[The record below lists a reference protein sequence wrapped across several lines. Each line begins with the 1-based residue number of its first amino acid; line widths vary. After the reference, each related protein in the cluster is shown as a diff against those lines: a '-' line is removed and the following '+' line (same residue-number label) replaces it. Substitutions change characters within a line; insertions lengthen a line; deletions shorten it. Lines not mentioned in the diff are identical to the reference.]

1 MNKLGFLTKYSLG
14 KKIKSKWFIVVNI
27 IILLVISALINMDSI
42 IKLFGGDFN
51 NNEEILIIDNVGVID
66 TFKNAYEINNKYLK
80 SEINYSIEEYKEGY
94 DNAIEEI
101 KDTDNKILI
110 VIDKDETNY
119 ITSKLIT
126 NSSMDTITYTIISNT
141 LDSVKREE
149 VLKSYNITKE
159 MYEKIESKVEVERII
174 LDSENKDDN
183 MLTNLVVTIITM
195 PFFFLTVY
203 LVQMIGAEINEEK
216 STKSMEI
223 IISNVSAKTHFISKI
238 ISSNVFVLIQGALL
252 IIYCIIGI
260 IIRYFVSGSIINS
273 LPVELTTLGSTL
285 SSSGIMDNIKIALP
299 LMLLLLIITLFAYS
313 IVSGVLASVTT
324 NMEDYQQIQTPIV
337 LILLAGFYL
346 SSLASIFKGSIFIKV
361 ASYLPFISSLLA
373 PTMYALGEF
382 SLFDMLISILLMV
395 VTILLLMKYGFR
407 IYKVGIL
414 NYSDNNLWKKIFK
427 SMKGEK

>member
-51 NNEEILIIDNVGVID
+51 NNEEILVIDNIGVID
-66 TFKNAYEINNKYLK
+66 TFKNVYEINNKYLK

-101 KDTDNKILI
+101 KDTDKILI

-149 VLKSYNITKE
+149 VLKSYNITNE

-174 LDSENKDDN
+174 LDSENTDDN

-252 IIYCIIGI
+252 LIYCIIGI
-260 IIRYFVSGSIINS
+260 IIRYFINGSIINS

-285 SSSGIMDNIKIALP
+285 SSSGIMDNIKIVLP

-361 ASYLPFISSLLA
+361 ASYIPFISSLLA

>member
-51 NNEEILIIDNVGVID
+51 NNEEILVIDNIGVLE
-66 TFKNAYEINNKYLK
+66 TFKDIYAINNEYLK
-80 SEINYSIEEYKEGY
+80 SETKYSIEEYKEGY
-94 DNAIEEI
+94 DSAIEEI
-101 KDTDNKILI
+101 KDTDKILI

-126 NSSMDTITYTIISNT
+126 NSSMDTITYTIISNA

>member
-27 IILLVISALINMDSI
+27 IILVVISALINMDSI

-51 NNEEILIIDNVGVID
+51 NNEEILVIDNIGVLE
-66 TFKNAYEINNKYLK
+66 TFKDIYAINNEYLK
-80 SEINYSIEEYKEGY
+80 SETKYSIEEYKEGY
-94 DNAIEEI
+94 DSAIEEI
-101 KDTDNKILI
+101 KDTDKILI

-149 VLKSYNITKE
+149 VLKSYNITNE

-174 LDSENKDDN
+174 LDSENTDDN

-252 IIYCIIGI
+252 LIYCIIGI
-260 IIRYFVSGSIINS
+260 IIRYFINGSIINS

-285 SSSGIMDNIKIALP
+285 SSSGIMDNIKIVLP

-361 ASYLPFISSLLA
+361 ASYIPFISSLLA

-427 SMKGEK
+427 SMKGDK

>member
-27 IILLVISALINMDSI
+27 IILVVISALINMDSI

-51 NNEEILIIDNVGVID
+51 NNEEILVIDNIGVID
-66 TFKNAYEINNKYLK
+66 TFKNVYEINNKYLK
-80 SEINYSIEEYKEGY
+80 SETKYSIEEYKEGY
-94 DNAIEEI
+94 DSAIEEI
-101 KDTDNKILI
+101 KDTDKILI

-149 VLKSYNITKE
+149 VLKSYNITNE

-373 PTMYALGEF
+373 PTMYTLGEF

-427 SMKGEK
+427 SMKGDK

>member
-14 KKIKSKWFIVVNI
+14 KKIKSKWFVVVNI

-42 IKLFGGDFN
+42 IKLFGGDFD
-51 NNEEILIIDNVGVID
+51 NNEEILVIDNIGVLE
-66 TFKNAYEINNKYLK
+66 TFKDIYAINNEYLK
-80 SEINYSIEEYKEGY
+80 SETKYSIEEYKEGY
-94 DNAIEEI
+94 DSAIEEI
-101 KDTDNKILI
+101 KDTNKILI

-252 IIYCIIGI
+252 LIYCIIGI
-260 IIRYFVSGSIINS
+260 IIRYFINGSIINS

-337 LILLAGFYL
+337 LIILAGFYL

-373 PTMYALGEF
+373 PTMYTLGEF

>member
-14 KKIKSKWFIVVNI
+14 KKIKSKWFVVVNI

-51 NNEEILIIDNVGVID
+51 NNEEILVIDNIGVLE
-66 TFKNAYEINNKYLK
+66 TFKDIYAINNEYLK
-80 SEINYSIEEYKEGY
+80 SETKYSIEEYKEGY
-94 DNAIEEI
+94 DSAIEEI
-101 KDTDNKILI
+101 KDTDKILI

-149 VLKSYNITKE
+149 VLKSYNITNE

-174 LDSENKDDN
+174 LDSENTDDN

-361 ASYLPFISSLLA
+361 ASYIPFISSLLA

-427 SMKGEK
+427 SMKGDK

>member
-51 NNEEILIIDNVGVID
+51 NNEEILVIDNIGVLE
-66 TFKNAYEINNKYLK
+66 TFKDIYAINNEYLK
-80 SEINYSIEEYKEGY
+80 SETKYSIEEYKEGY
-94 DNAIEEI
+94 DSAIEEI
-101 KDTDNKILI
+101 KDTDKILI

-361 ASYLPFISSLLA
+361 ASYIPFISSLLA
-373 PTMYALGEF
+373 PTMYTLGEF

>member
-51 NNEEILIIDNVGVID
+51 NNEEILVIDNIGVLE
-66 TFKNAYEINNKYLK
+66 TFKDIYAINNEYLK
-80 SEINYSIEEYKEGY
+80 SETKYSIEEYKEGY
-94 DNAIEEI
+94 DSAIEEI
-101 KDTDNKILI
+101 KDTDKILI

-149 VLKSYNITKE
+149 VLKSYNITNE

-174 LDSENKDDN
+174 LDSENTDDN
-183 MLTNLVVTIITM
+183 MLTNLIVTIITM

-238 ISSNVFVLIQGALL
+238 ISSNLFVLIQGALL
-252 IIYCIIGI
+252 IVYCIIGI

-361 ASYLPFISSLLA
+361 ASYIPFISSLLA

>member
-1 MNKLGFLTKYSLG
+1 MNKLDFLTKYSLG
-14 KKIKSKWFIVVNI
+14 KKIKSKWFVVVNI
-27 IILLVISALINMDSI
+27 IILLVISVLINMDSI

-51 NNEEILIIDNVGVID
+51 NNEEILVIDNIGVLE
-66 TFKNAYEINNKYLK
+66 TFKDIYAINNEYLK
-80 SEINYSIEEYKEGY
+80 SETKYSIEEYKEGY
-94 DNAIEEI
+94 DSAIEEI
-101 KDTDNKILI
+101 KDTDKILI

>member
-51 NNEEILIIDNVGVID
+51 NNEEILVIDNIGVID
-66 TFKNAYEINNKYLK
+66 TFKNIYAINNEYLK
-80 SEINYSIEEYKEGY
+80 SETKYSIEEYKEGY
-94 DNAIEEI
+94 DSAIEEI
-101 KDTDNKILI
+101 KDTDKILI

-149 VLKSYNITKE
+149 VLKSYNITNE

-174 LDSENKDDN
+174 LDSENTDDN

-252 IIYCIIGI
+252 LIYCIIGI
-260 IIRYFVSGSIINS
+260 IIRYFINGSIINS

-361 ASYLPFISSLLA
+361 ASYIPFISSLLA

-427 SMKGEK
+427 SMKGDK

>member
-1 MNKLGFLTKYSLG
+1 MIKLGFLTKYSLG

-27 IILLVISALINMDSI
+27 IILVVISALINMDSI

-51 NNEEILIIDNVGVID
+51 NNEEILVIDNIGVID
-66 TFKNAYEINNKYLK
+66 TFKNVYEINNKYLK
-80 SEINYSIEEYKEGY
+80 SETKYSIEEYKEGY
-94 DNAIEEI
+94 DSAIEEI
-101 KDTDNKILI
+101 KDTDKILI

-149 VLKSYNITKE
+149 VLKSYNITNE

-174 LDSENKDDN
+174 LDSENTDDN

-252 IIYCIIGI
+252 LIYCIIGI
-260 IIRYFVSGSIINS
+260 IIRYFINGSIINS

-427 SMKGEK
+427 SMKGDK

>member
-51 NNEEILIIDNVGVID
+51 NNEEILVIDNIGVLE
-66 TFKNAYEINNKYLK
+66 TFKDIYAINNEYLK
-80 SEINYSIEEYKEGY
+80 SETKYSIEEYKEGY
-94 DNAIEEI
+94 DSAIEEI
-101 KDTDNKILI
+101 KDTDKILI

-183 MLTNLVVTIITM
+183 MLTNLAVTIITM

>member
-27 IILLVISALINMDSI
+27 IILVVISALINMDSI

-51 NNEEILIIDNVGVID
+51 NNEEILIIDNIGVID
-66 TFKNAYEINNKYLK
+66 TFKNVYEINNKYLK

-94 DNAIEEI
+94 DSAIEEI
-101 KDTDNKILI
+101 KDTDKILI

-149 VLKSYNITKE
+149 VLKSYNITNE

-252 IIYCIIGI
+252 LIYCIIGI
-260 IIRYFVSGSIINS
+260 IIRYFINGSIINS

-361 ASYLPFISSLLA
+361 ASYIPFISSLLA

>member
-14 KKIKSKWFIVVNI
+14 KKIKSKWFVVVNI

-51 NNEEILIIDNVGVID
+51 NNEEILVIDNIGVLE
-66 TFKNAYEINNKYLK
+66 TFKDIYAINNEYLK
-80 SEINYSIEEYKEGY
+80 SETKYSIEEYKEGY
-94 DNAIEEI
+94 DSAIEEI
-101 KDTDNKILI
+101 KDTDKILI

-174 LDSENKDDN
+174 LDYENKDDN

-407 IYKVGIL
+407 IYKIGIL

>member
-14 KKIKSKWFIVVNI
+14 KKIKSKWFVVVNI

-51 NNEEILIIDNVGVID
+51 NNEEILVIDNIGVLE
-66 TFKNAYEINNKYLK
+66 TFKDIYAINNEYLK
-80 SEINYSIEEYKEGY
+80 SETKYSIEEYKEGY
-94 DNAIEEI
+94 DSAIEEI
-101 KDTDNKILI
+101 KDTDKILI

-285 SSSGIMDNIKIALP
+285 SSSGIMDNIKIALS

-373 PTMYALGEF
+373 PTMYTLGEF

>member
-14 KKIKSKWFIVVNI
+14 KKIKSKWFVVVNI

-51 NNEEILIIDNVGVID
+51 NNEEILVIDNIGVID
-66 TFKNAYEINNKYLK
+66 TFKNVYEINNKYLK
-80 SEINYSIEEYKEGY
+80 SETKYSIEEYKEGY
-94 DNAIEEI
+94 DSAIEEI
-101 KDTDNKILI
+101 KDTDKILI

-174 LDSENKDDN
+174 LDSENTDDN

-252 IIYCIIGI
+252 LIYCIIGI
-260 IIRYFVSGSIINS
+260 IIRYFINGSIINS

-361 ASYLPFISSLLA
+361 ASYIPFISSLLA

-427 SMKGEK
+427 SMKGDK

>member
-51 NNEEILIIDNVGVID
+51 NNEEILVIDNIGVLE
-66 TFKNAYEINNKYLK
+66 TFKDIYAINNEYLK
-80 SEINYSIEEYKEGY
+80 SETKYSIEEYKEGY
-94 DNAIEEI
+94 DSAIEEI
-101 KDTDNKILI
+101 KDTNKILI

-373 PTMYALGEF
+373 PTMYTLGEF

>member
-1 MNKLGFLTKYSLG
+1 
-14 KKIKSKWFIVVNI
+14 
-27 IILLVISALINMDSI
+27 MDSI
-42 IKLFGGDFN
+42 IKVFGGDFN
-51 NNEEILIIDNVGVID
+51 NDEEILIIDNIGVID
-66 TFKNAYEINNKYLK
+66 TFKNVYETNNKYLK
-80 SEINYSIEEYKEGY
+80 SDTNYSIEEYKEGY

-101 KDTDNKILI
+101 KDSDKILI

-119 ITSKLIT
+119 ISSKLVT

-141 LDSVKREE
+141 LDSIRTEE
-149 VLKSYNITKE
+149 VLKSYNITNE
-159 MYEKIESKVEVERII
+159 MYEKIEGKVEIERII
-174 LDSENKDDN
+174 LDSENTDDN
-183 MLTNLVVTIITM
+183 MLTNLIVTIITM

-238 ISSNVFVLIQGALL
+238 ISSNLFVLIQGALL
-252 IIYCIIGI
+252 IVYCIIGI
-260 IIRYFVSGSIINS
+260 IIRYFVNGSIINS
-273 LPVELTTLGSTL
+273 LPVELTTLGSAL
-285 SSSGIMDNIKIALP
+285 SSSGIMDNIKVALP
-299 LMLLLLIITLFAYS
+299 LMLLLLVITLFAYS
-313 IVSGVLASVTT
+313 VVSGVLASVTT

-361 ASYLPFISSLLA
+361 ASFIPFISSMLA

-382 SLFDMLISILLMV
+382 SLFDMMISNLIMV

-427 SMKGEK
+427 SMREDK

>member
-51 NNEEILIIDNVGVID
+51 NNEEILIIDNIGVID
-66 TFKNAYEINNKYLK
+66 TFKNVYEINNKYLK
-80 SEINYSIEEYKEGY
+80 SETKYSIEEYKEGY

-101 KDTDNKILI
+101 KDTDKILI

-252 IIYCIIGI
+252 LIYCIIGI
-260 IIRYFVSGSIINS
+260 IIRYFINGSIINS

-361 ASYLPFISSLLA
+361 ASYIPFISSLLA

>member
-14 KKIKSKWFIVVNI
+14 KKIKSKWFVVVNI

-51 NNEEILIIDNVGVID
+51 NNEEILVIDNIGVLE
-66 TFKNAYEINNKYLK
+66 TFKDIYAINNEYLK
-80 SEINYSIEEYKEGY
+80 SETKYSIEEYKEGY
-94 DNAIEEI
+94 DSAIEEI
-101 KDTDNKILI
+101 KDTNKILI

>member
-51 NNEEILIIDNVGVID
+51 NNEEILVIDNIGVLE
-66 TFKNAYEINNKYLK
+66 TFKDIYAINNEYLK
-80 SEINYSIEEYKEGY
+80 SETKYSIEEYKEGY
-94 DNAIEEI
+94 DSAIEEI
-101 KDTDNKILI
+101 KDTDKILI
-110 VIDKDETNY
+110 VIDKDDNNY
-119 ITSKLIT
+119 ITSKLVT
-126 NSSMDTITYTIISNT
+126 NCSMDTITYTIISNT

-149 VLKSYNITKE
+149 VLKSYNITNE

-174 LDSENKDDN
+174 LDSENTDDN

-252 IIYCIIGI
+252 LIYCIIGI
-260 IIRYFVSGSIINS
+260 IIRYFINGSIINS

-361 ASYLPFISSLLA
+361 ASYIPFISSLLA

-427 SMKGEK
+427 SMKGDK

>member
-27 IILLVISALINMDSI
+27 IILVVISALINMDSI

-51 NNEEILIIDNVGVID
+51 NNEEILVIDNIGVLE
-66 TFKNAYEINNKYLK
+66 TFKDIYAINNEYLK
-80 SEINYSIEEYKEGY
+80 SETKYSIEEYKEGY
-94 DNAIEEI
+94 DSAIEEI
-101 KDTDNKILI
+101 KDTDKILI

-149 VLKSYNITKE
+149 VLKSYNITNE

-174 LDSENKDDN
+174 LDSENTDDN

-252 IIYCIIGI
+252 LIYCIIGI
-260 IIRYFVSGSIINS
+260 IIRYFINGSIINS

-346 SSLASIFKGSIFIKV
+346 SSLASIFKGSIFIKA
-361 ASYLPFISSLLA
+361 ASYIPFISSLLA

-427 SMKGEK
+427 SMKGDK

>member
-1 MNKLGFLTKYSLG
+1 MIKLGFLTKYSLG

-27 IILLVISALINMDSI
+27 IILVVISALINMDSI

-51 NNEEILIIDNVGVID
+51 NNEEILVIDNIGVID
-66 TFKNAYEINNKYLK
+66 TFKNVYEINNKYLK
-80 SEINYSIEEYKEGY
+80 SETKYSIEEYKEGY
-94 DNAIEEI
+94 DSAIEEI
-101 KDTDNKILI
+101 KDTDKILI

-149 VLKSYNITKE
+149 VLKSYNITNE

-174 LDSENKDDN
+174 LDSENTDDN

-252 IIYCIIGI
+252 LIYCIIGV

-285 SSSGIMDNIKIALP
+285 SSSGIMDNIKIVLP

>member
-27 IILLVISALINMDSI
+27 IILVVISALINMDSI

-51 NNEEILIIDNVGVID
+51 NNEEILVIDNIGVID
-66 TFKNAYEINNKYLK
+66 TFKNVYEINNKYLK
-80 SEINYSIEEYKEGY
+80 SETKYSIEEYKEGY
-94 DNAIEEI
+94 DSAIEEI
-101 KDTDNKILI
+101 KDTDKILI

-149 VLKSYNITKE
+149 VLKSYNITNE

-174 LDSENKDDN
+174 LDSENTDDN

-252 IIYCIIGI
+252 LIYCIIGI
-260 IIRYFVSGSIINS
+260 IIRYFINGSIINS

-382 SLFDMLISILLMV
+382 SLFDMLISILLMF

>member
-1 MNKLGFLTKYSLG
+1 MNKLGFLIKYSLG
-14 KKIKSKWFIVVNI
+14 KKIKSKWFFVVNI

-51 NNEEILIIDNVGVID
+51 NNEEILVIDNIGVLE
-66 TFKNAYEINNKYLK
+66 TFKDIYAINNEYLK
-80 SEINYSIEEYKEGY
+80 SETKYSIEEYKEGY
-94 DNAIEEI
+94 DSAIEEI
-101 KDTDNKILI
+101 KDTDKILI

-149 VLKSYNITKE
+149 VLKSYNITNE

-174 LDSENKDDN
+174 LDSENTDDN

-252 IIYCIIGI
+252 LIYCIIGI
-260 IIRYFVSGSIINS
+260 IIRYFINGSIINS

>member
-1 MNKLGFLTKYSLG
+1 MNKLGFLTKYSLR

-51 NNEEILIIDNVGVID
+51 NNEEILVIDNIGVID
-66 TFKNAYEINNKYLK
+66 TFKNVYEINNKYLK
-80 SEINYSIEEYKEGY
+80 SETKYSIEEYKEGY
-94 DNAIEEI
+94 DSAIEEI
-101 KDTDNKILI
+101 KDTDKILI

-149 VLKSYNITKE
+149 VLKSYNITNE

-260 IIRYFVSGSIINS
+260 IIRYFVSVSIINS

-361 ASYLPFISSLLA
+361 ASYIPFISSLLA

>member
-51 NNEEILIIDNVGVID
+51 NNEEILVIDNIGVID
-66 TFKNAYEINNKYLK
+66 TFKNVYEINNKYLK
-80 SEINYSIEEYKEGY
+80 SETKYSIEEYKEGY
-94 DNAIEEI
+94 DSAIEEI
-101 KDTDNKILI
+101 KDTDKILI

-149 VLKSYNITKE
+149 VLKSYNITNE

-174 LDSENKDDN
+174 LDSENTDDN

-252 IIYCIIGI
+252 LIYCIIGI

-285 SSSGIMDNIKIALP
+285 SSSGIMDNIKIVLP

-361 ASYLPFISSLLA
+361 ASYIPFISSLLA

-427 SMKGEK
+427 SMKGDK

>member
-51 NNEEILIIDNVGVID
+51 NNEEILVIDNIGVLE
-66 TFKNAYEINNKYLK
+66 TFKDIYAINNEYLK
-80 SEINYSIEEYKEGY
+80 SETKYSIEEYKEGY
-94 DNAIEEI
+94 DSAIEEI
-101 KDTDNKILI
+101 KDTDKILI

-149 VLKSYNITKE
+149 VLKSYNITNE

-174 LDSENKDDN
+174 LDSENTDDN

-260 IIRYFVSGSIINS
+260 IIRYFINGSIINS

-361 ASYLPFISSLLA
+361 ASYIPFISSLLA

>member
-14 KKIKSKWFIVVNI
+14 KKIKSKWFVVVNI

-80 SEINYSIEEYKEGY
+80 SETKYSIEEYKEGY
-94 DNAIEEI
+94 DSAIEEI
-101 KDTDNKILI
+101 KDTDKILI

-126 NSSMDTITYTIISNT
+126 NSSMDTITYTIISNA

>member
-51 NNEEILIIDNVGVID
+51 NNEEILVIDNIGVLE
-66 TFKNAYEINNKYLK
+66 TFKDIYAINNEYLK
-80 SEINYSIEEYKEGY
+80 SETKYSIEEYKEGY
-94 DNAIEEI
+94 DSAIEEI
-101 KDTDNKILI
+101 KDTDKILI

>member
-1 MNKLGFLTKYSLG
+1 MNKLGFLTKCSLG

-27 IILLVISALINMDSI
+27 IILVVISALINMDSI

-51 NNEEILIIDNVGVID
+51 NNEEILVIDNIGVID
-66 TFKNAYEINNKYLK
+66 TFKNVYEINNKYLK
-80 SEINYSIEEYKEGY
+80 SETKYSIEEYKEGY
-94 DNAIEEI
+94 DSAIEEI
-101 KDTDNKILI
+101 KDTDKILI

-149 VLKSYNITKE
+149 VLKSYNITNE

-174 LDSENKDDN
+174 LDSENTDDN

-252 IIYCIIGI
+252 LIYCIIGI
-260 IIRYFVSGSIINS
+260 IIRYFINGSIINS

-361 ASYLPFISSLLA
+361 ASYIPFISSLLA

-427 SMKGEK
+427 SMKGDK

>member
-1 MNKLGFLTKYSLG
+1 MNKLVFLTKYSLG

-51 NNEEILIIDNVGVID
+51 NNEEILVIDNIGVLE
-66 TFKNAYEINNKYLK
+66 TFKDIYAINNEYLK
-80 SEINYSIEEYKEGY
+80 SETKYSIEEYKEGY
-94 DNAIEEI
+94 DSAIEEI
-101 KDTDNKILI
+101 KDTDKILI

-149 VLKSYNITKE
+149 VLKSYNITNE

-174 LDSENKDDN
+174 LDSENTDDN

-252 IIYCIIGI
+252 LIYCIIGI
-260 IIRYFVSGSIINS
+260 IIRYFINGSIINS

-427 SMKGEK
+427 SMKGDK

>member
-27 IILLVISALINMDSI
+27 IILVVISALINMDSI

-51 NNEEILIIDNVGVID
+51 NNEEILVIDNIGVID
-66 TFKNAYEINNKYLK
+66 TFKNVYEINNKYLK
-80 SEINYSIEEYKEGY
+80 SETKYSIEEYKEGY
-94 DNAIEEI
+94 DSAIEEI
-101 KDTDNKILI
+101 KDTDKILI

-149 VLKSYNITKE
+149 VLKSYNITNE

-174 LDSENKDDN
+174 LDSENTDDN

-260 IIRYFVSGSIINS
+260 IIRYFINGSIINS

>member
-1 MNKLGFLTKYSLG
+1 
-14 KKIKSKWFIVVNI
+14 
-27 IILLVISALINMDSI
+27 MDSI
-42 IKLFGGDFN
+42 IKVFGGDFN
-51 NNEEILIIDNVGVID
+51 NDEEILIIDNIGVID
-66 TFKNAYEINNKYLK
+66 TFKNVYETNNKYLK
-80 SEINYSIEEYKEGY
+80 SDTNYSIEEYKEGY

-101 KDTDNKILI
+101 KDSDKILI

-119 ITSKLIT
+119 ISSKLVT
-126 NSSMDTITYTIISNT
+126 NSSMDTITYTIIYNT
-141 LDSVKREE
+141 LDSIRTEE
-149 VLKSYNITKE
+149 VLKSYNITNE
-159 MYEKIESKVEVERII
+159 MYEKIEGKVEIERII
-174 LDSENKDDN
+174 LDSENTDDN
-183 MLTNLVVTIITM
+183 MLTNLIVTIITM

-238 ISSNVFVLIQGALL
+238 ISSNLFVLIQGALL
-252 IIYCIIGI
+252 IVYCIIGI
-260 IIRYFVSGSIINS
+260 IIRYFVNGSIINS
-273 LPVELTTLGSTL
+273 LPVELTTLGSAL
-285 SSSGIMDNIKIALP
+285 SSSGIMDNIKVALP
-299 LMLLLLIITLFAYS
+299 LMLLLLVITLFAYS
-313 IVSGVLASVTT
+313 VVSGVLASVTT

-361 ASYLPFISSLLA
+361 ASFIPFISSMLA

-382 SLFDMLISILLMV
+382 SLFDMMISNLIMV

-427 SMKGEK
+427 SMREDK

>member
-14 KKIKSKWFIVVNI
+14 KKIKSKWFVVVNI
-27 IILLVISALINMDSI
+27 IILLVISVLINMDSI

-51 NNEEILIIDNVGVID
+51 NNEEILVIDNIGVLE
-66 TFKNAYEINNKYLK
+66 TFKDIYAINNEYLK
-80 SEINYSIEEYKEGY
+80 SETKYSIEEYKEGY
-94 DNAIEEI
+94 DSAIEKI
-101 KDTDNKILI
+101 KDTDKILI

-126 NSSMDTITYTIISNT
+126 NSSMDMITYTIISNT

-174 LDSENKDDN
+174 LDSENTDDN

>member
-27 IILLVISALINMDSI
+27 IILVVISALINMDSI

-51 NNEEILIIDNVGVID
+51 NNEEILVIDNIGVID
-66 TFKNAYEINNKYLK
+66 TFKNVYEINNKYLK

-101 KDTDNKILI
+101 KDTDKILI

-149 VLKSYNITKE
+149 VLKSYNITNE

-174 LDSENKDDN
+174 LDSENTDDN

-260 IIRYFVSGSIINS
+260 IIRYFINGSIINS

-361 ASYLPFISSLLA
+361 ASYIPFISSLLA

-427 SMKGEK
+427 SMKGDK

>member
-27 IILLVISALINMDSI
+27 IILLVISVLINMDSI

-51 NNEEILIIDNVGVID
+51 NNEEILVIDNIGVLE
-66 TFKNAYEINNKYLK
+66 TFKDIYAINNEYLK
-80 SEINYSIEEYKEGY
+80 SETKYSIEEYKEGY
-94 DNAIEEI
+94 DSAIEEI
-101 KDTDNKILI
+101 KDTNKILI

-252 IIYCIIGI
+252 LIYCIIGI

-299 LMLLLLIITLFAYS
+299 LILLLLIITLFAYS

-373 PTMYALGEF
+373 PTMYTLGEF

>member
-66 TFKNAYEINNKYLK
+66 TFKNVYEINNKYLK
-80 SEINYSIEEYKEGY
+80 SEINYSIEEYKEEY

-101 KDTDNKILI
+101 KDTDKILI
-110 VIDKDETNY
+110 VIDKDDNNY
-119 ITSKLIT
+119 ITSKLVT

-149 VLKSYNITKE
+149 VLKSYNITNE

-174 LDSENKDDN
+174 LDSENTDDN

-252 IIYCIIGI
+252 LIYCIIGV

-285 SSSGIMDNIKIALP
+285 SSSGIMDNIKIVLP

-361 ASYLPFISSLLA
+361 ASFIPFISSMLA

-382 SLFDMLISILLMV
+382 SLFDMMISNLIMV

-427 SMKGEK
+427 SMKGDK

>member
-1 MNKLGFLTKYSLG
+1 MNKLGFLIKYSLG
-14 KKIKSKWFIVVNI
+14 KKIKSKWFFVVNI

-42 IKLFGGDFN
+42 IKVFGGDFN
-51 NNEEILIIDNVGVID
+51 NDEEILIIDNIGVID
-66 TFKNAYEINNKYLK
+66 TFKNVYETNNKYLK
-80 SEINYSIEEYKEGY
+80 SDTNYSIEEYKEGY

-101 KDTDNKILI
+101 KDSDKILI

-119 ITSKLIT
+119 ISSKLVT

-141 LDSVKREE
+141 LDSIRTEE
-149 VLKSYNITKE
+149 VLKSYNITNE
-159 MYEKIESKVEVERII
+159 MYEKIEGKVEIERII
-174 LDSENKDDN
+174 LDSENTDDN
-183 MLTNLVVTIITM
+183 MLTNLIVTIITM

-238 ISSNVFVLIQGALL
+238 ISSNLFVLIQGALL
-252 IIYCIIGI
+252 IVYCIIGI
-260 IIRYFVSGSIINS
+260 IIRYFVNGSIINS
-273 LPVELTTLGSTL
+273 LPVELTTLGSAL
-285 SSSGIMDNIKIALP
+285 SSSGIMDNIKVALP
-299 LMLLLLIITLFAYS
+299 LMLLLLVITLFAYS
-313 IVSGVLASVTT
+313 VVSGVLASVTT

-361 ASYLPFISSLLA
+361 ASFIPFISSMLA

-382 SLFDMLISILLMV
+382 SLFDMMISNLIMV

-427 SMKGEK
+427 SMREDK

>member
-27 IILLVISALINMDSI
+27 IILVVISALINMDSI

-51 NNEEILIIDNVGVID
+51 NNEEILVIDNIGVID
-66 TFKNAYEINNKYLK
+66 TFKNVYEINNKYLK
-80 SEINYSIEEYKEGY
+80 SETKYSIEEYKEGY
-94 DNAIEEI
+94 DSAIEET
-101 KDTDNKILI
+101 KDTDKILI

-149 VLKSYNITKE
+149 VLKSYNITNE

-174 LDSENKDDN
+174 LDSENTDDN

-252 IIYCIIGI
+252 LIYCIIGI
-260 IIRYFVSGSIINS
+260 IIRYFINGSIINS

-361 ASYLPFISSLLA
+361 ASYIPFISSLLA

-427 SMKGEK
+427 SMKGDK